1 VENYKTIPVSFTIT
15 VSDTTGGPIFLAA
28 DTSNYSIITS
38 KQIQFEPSVI
48 HNIASGVPQAV
59 QVTINTSYVA
69 GPVTISIT
77 AFDSGNL
84 SDTQS
89 FSFNIID
96 APNIP
101 DSERQFL
108 IDLRNSTYL
117 NVYDS
122 WQKQPR
128 HTDNFSMP
136 GTECMWEGITC
147 YNGGNY
153 ILAIDLPKKN
163 ARGRLPDSIS
173 NLTHL
178 KSLNLADNQIN
189 SIPDTISALTELE
202 SINFNN
208 NYLSNSEFLSSL
220 KQLQNLTTIQL
231 ARCNLESS
239 DISSFSELTQ
249 LQYLDISNNSFQGK
263 IFDILSN
270 LSHLKTLIISNN
282 NFGGQL
288 PDNFSLTSLQTL
300 DASNNQFWGN
310 IPSGIQQLANLTHLN
325 FSKNTLTGAIPNE
338 IANLAQLK
346 SLKIDRNQ
354 LIGDIPENLMNLTQ
368 LQDNASDFSYNAL
381 YTSNSQLSSF
391 LDLKQIGDSW
401 SETQTLPV
409 TDLTTGS
416 ITDKSITLFWAQ
428 VSDTFPNGG
437 LEISYAK
444 TGESFAPIY
453 PLIPKLDQEFTVNGL
468 LPGTQYQF
476 RIRNCTDSHYEN
488 NNKIYSEYS
497 TTVTAT
503 TTGTSPTLNDYIEE
517 GRQYLR
523 NATLDSV
530 ILANKSFEN
539 ALAIQSDHEE
549 SKLFHAL
556 TRFAPLLDIDKS
568 YTAGMPI
575 ENVKELLDVYGID
588 QNGRDI
594 DNWFADFK
602 RDNEWNKTVLEDS
615 PSPAEIQA
623 YIQSVWISEIDA
635 ALNELETISE
645 NFNLKLEK
653 QEICDE
659 CKEDIEVDYAEIL
672 LFKSML
678 NLVKTAAYISISYDI
693 DANPKEI
700 LDKMYADII
709 NVHADILDKYT
720 TLFTTLADAQT
731 YMDQNARTA
740 FILAIDQYFE
750 ASDFIRAETDDQTDD
765 LLSFDQADAGLSTDE
780 QKFRAFLSDL
790 RQSLEERVLLYVGA
804 VDETWEFVNDKD
816 QKLIASLEFSN
827 QGLFGSGAY
836 VSSRVAEYGNNEFLG
851 FSGNITDFIVDNNI
865 VTITF
870 NANSWR
876 ECNRSECYYSWHSTY
891 CYGSGSFTGNISSG
905 NDRIYNGTY
914 TVTDCEGTRTGTF
927 NASRVS
933 MTEETY
939 NANIGEFFADPISF
953 RNHFPDVKHDPYT
966 NELHV
971 NGISTIKDRTYSGLY
986 PDRFPIDHNGA
997 YIDTFFIQG
1006 TSDSDAL
1013 SRLVQS
1019 IDNYFFSFGLPKSEL
1034 SDLSNIDKIL
1044 IYKYLINIYSTRYDY
1059 EEDFV
1064 DDYFGNAKYYLSRIE
1079 NDELLRFTDMM
1090 NNRPVFYV
1098 QFHDLDIHDI
1108 RTIIIEGP
1116 YNVHFDD
1123 YYWRRIPFGG
1133 KVDIDPKTTT
1143 IGPNSELVI
1152 NSIDFLGEGKYK
1164 IILKDYSG
1172 NTYETSRYFISNPLD
1187 TFTEPDISP
1196 ENHAYID
1203 LPGSF
1208 HWQPIQNDKID
1219 TLYYRVVIYT
1229 KNKSCFYPIYISER
1243 STETFVTLPDY
1254 TIQPDSVYYF
1264 QIEALDGSHDINT
1277 HNIVRSQ
1284 MRSFFTGTKTLPL
1297 TINQFAIEAQTNP
1310 IDAQT
1315 LIKCQISG
1323 ALPDDLTGIA
1333 LSGPAYYTLPIADA
1347 VISENA
1353 WYIWQKNRII
1363 PDGNYN
1369 LSITDSRNNESVSA
1383 NASFVYNEL
1392 PTTDIISAQKFIATT
1407 TPTLKWAA
1415 IPDGTYYYTA
1425 EILDP
1430 YSRTLYTSSIST
1442 DTQAIIPENILE
1454 ENQLYQW
1461 RVNVYDSPSGGQ
1473 NSGVTLH
1480 KNLYIKTTAQPVITL
1495 SGPGHVSENTGVLTN
1510 AILVKL
1516 STAPQTDLTLK
1527 LTSSDTSEITVQP
1540 TLIIPAGQTW
1550 GQFDISVLDDSELDN
1565 TQGAGIN
1572 AAADGWLSGNLLI
1585 EVYDNEM
1592 SADDYVQQG
1601 RQLIRDYSYQNV
1613 LDANASFYAALQIEP
1628 NHDLANF
1635 LYAISRLAAIVDMKA
1650 AYTPGTPLETLNEIA
1665 DAYGVASTG
1674 RNIPNWTAG
1683 IYVGENGR
1691 AQVPEDCPSPQAVV
1705 NYFNHAFMDQVNGA
1719 LDNLARIDQSFAFIV
1734 TQEEMG
1740 TDDMDDTEVDYGEVL
1755 LYRTALYGLKSAL
1768 LIATAYNY
1776 DVPDVQL
1783 IIDKVADDIFD
1794 WKKDIYDKYAQLA
1807 MLATGGDT
1815 QLSEDAKTAMLNMI
1829 DSYFDASEFIRN
1841 EADDQSDDLLSIDLT
1856 SDGQLTDES
1865 HFRDYLLEVKQ
1876 ALVSSSLLTAERTDQ
1891 IWKFRNEQ
1899 YQEIYLNVSWLL
1911 NDIFDGGSYY
1921 AHRYGYPYNSNY
1933 GWNEFLGLF
1942 GDVSEFTV
1950 DGNNLSVSLVAIP
1963 WQECE
1968 YNDYYGNCYPRHCEG
1983 NGLLTGKISPSKDR
1997 IYDTQYTI
2005 TDCEGT
2011 RTGTFKAELVDQTS
2025 EKFTANP
2032 GEFFD
2037 DPIHPREYAPEVKK
2051 DPYSDRAH
2059 IDGYSTFPDR
2069 TYSGVYPERYP
2080 EDHNGALIDKFY
2092 IHATSDPK
2100 IMTKMENY
2108 LDMYFQS
2115 RNVYESDL
2123 SDLSF
2128 SDKLLMFNF
2137 VESQYGNRWDFES
2150 NYSSYFNN
2158 VKSDL
2163 QNINDDQ
2170 RALNSELFSRIPLLK
2185 ATFSGLDVNDIVS
2198 ANVSGPVNRFEIR
2211 WYNAFT
2217 LSKAAIDMA
2226 SQSEISNRSEL
2237 VIWHPGLLGN
2247 GKYTITLTDSNGD
2260 SYTQHRILTLN
2271 PLDNFNEQAIFPES
2285 ESSITLPQT
2294 FSWQPI
2300 TDETIQDIY
2309 YQITIYLKD
2318 NQEFVPVYTS
2328 PRTTE
2333 TYATLENLKPDTQ
2346 YYWQVEA
2353 FDGSH
2358 DINSHNMVCSTK
2370 RTFYTG
2376 SISTL
2381 NIDDFILQ
2389 SNILPDQD
2397 QSIVKVQLS
2406 GALPKDLTAIS
2417 ITGPINITIGN
2428 TDKAKMDENG
2438 WYQWSFIG
2446 LFVNGTYTVS
2456 VTDMRTN
2463 TPVEKQFTFTFQ
2475 HVPCAQ
2481 IISAQKYIHTTTPV
2495 LKWENDPNLY
2505 FSIEIFNAA
2514 GKSIYTSPKNTAT
2527 EIQVPQQLLEINQG
2541 YTWQVHSYLSDNDL
2555 QNQSSTNLMPIFILK
2570 ASPKLTLNGPSN
2582 VIESDGTKS
2591 MTLTL
2596 SEIQSAPVTV
2606 KITSSDTSEIQPL
2619 ASTTIPSGTKE
2630 VHFDITMIDDAETDG
2645 TQLVGI
2651 HARADHLDDASF
2663 AIHVYDNDI
2672 SADDYVASGKKDI
2685 WKYTPQSVL
2694 DAHTAF
2700 AAALGLSQNHEQAN
2714 LFYAISRL
2722 AVLLDPNAPYT
2733 PGLPIDAPAELMDLC
2748 GVSSDGRDL
2757 LDWSADFYCDADD
2770 NILLNDTCPSPQAVI
2785 DYLQNIWITEIDGA
2799 LDNLSRISSTFN
2811 MMVTQEEIGSDTMDD
2826 VEIDYGEILLYR
2838 AALVAIKANI
2848 LVLSAYDYDVQSVAM
2863 LVSQMNQDLFNI
2875 NTSLL
2880 DRYESL
2886 FTLISGKEPQISDNA
2901 KNTLLLAIDTYFEA
2915 YAFIT
2920 SETDDQ
2926 TNDLM
2931 AFDDEKPK
2939 YESDEKSFRDH
2950 LTALQASLNNGNLL
2964 QVGSK
2969 EHLWELSTTDNL
2981 GGGIQLRIKTDAYD
2995 NFDSGSW
3002 SPNDYNSQSDSFIG
3016 YGGYL
3021 DDMILTNDN
3030 IQMAI
3035 QTWMW
3040 NDYNMSSCEIDLQF
3054 QGNTLLGY
3062 MEGTYTGTVCGESKT
3077 GTFEGNYLEQK
3088 QDIKEFAVGE
3098 FFNDPVN
3105 ARAFAPKLTQDPYT
3119 DDILINGL
3127 RTYPDRTYSD
3137 VYPAGAPD
3145 DIILD
3150 SVGVYS
3156 INSEA
3161 VPTYV
3166 MVSVRVNE
3174 LAPWMI
3180 DHININFN
3188 EFEQVSL
3195 TPVTLFFDPDT
3206 SVYASNYSQTALNN
3220 DTFWID
3226 LYDKSGTGHDFKK
3239 SFTYNEM
3246 PMAELISPVQNEYV
3260 DTTTPTFSWQSVMD
3274 DKLGNRV
3281 FYKVVIFSS
3290 DHQYLY
3296 CSDVLQTNEF
3306 TMPPDVLAD
3315 NTSYL
3320 YRIIVMDS
3328 PDSVSMN
3335 NLSISSSQIFF
3346 TGASQTMTIEQAGM
3360 MNIVNHDESTIMTRL
3375 KLKLSGIIKTDIQS
3389 IQMSGP
3395 ENRSFDIYSMN
3406 FTDLPDGAFYWDT
3419 TEMPSGAYTISVI
3432 DGRNSDTVSTQLT
3445 FSASTM
3451 ERPTN
3456 LGMTDKSTITTTM
3469 PTLTWD
3475 LVSGISSY
3483 QVQILDLQGR
3493 VVYESPVISQT
3504 QFIVPENILKM
3515 YEAYQWQVLALDK
3528 DTSPQNIAQSE
3539 RRRFYVSRMN
3549 NYLSLS
3555 LPSVVNES
3563 DGSISAEISVPEN
3576 LIENLTVQLTV
3587 DPSNTN
3593 IITIPTSATIETNSQ
3608 SVQFQIQINDNS
3620 TADGDQQIKIT
3631 ASAPAYIAAHQ
3642 ELTIIDDE
3650 TSFDVEERTALIA
3663 LYNSTNGDNWTDN
3676 SGWNGAEGTECTW
3689 YGITCMD
3696 DHITHI
3702 YLGNNN
3708 LTGSLPSE
3716 ISGLK
3721 WLIELNLNT
3730 NTISG
3735 ELPAETGALT
3745 NLEMLDLSNNQITG
3759 SIPDALSTLTTLYQL
3774 NLSHNDISG
3783 SIPESLFTLSNLSQ
3797 LDLSH
3802 NHLSGSLPNNFGNLS
3817 SLFAFNISAN
3827 KIQGVIPTGITN
3839 LQQLYDSQSDLKY
3852 NALYSNDSDVID
3864 FLNSLWSSNEWQIYQ
3879 TIAPSNISQDDVATN
3894 HVQLKWDTVSNMA
3907 DGGYEIWYSTSENG
3921 PYTLGM
3927 ATNSISENT
3936 GKVENLNADTLYYF
3950 TVRTWTNSHVNN
3962 KNRVDSSF
3970 SPWIEVRTA
3979 HVEEYPPVIATLPWQ
3994 TISKG
3999 YEFASINLNSLVSDA
4014 DHDSTE
4020 INWYASGQ
4028 SNLSIDINDGV
4039 AAITILETEWIG
4051 SETIT
4056 FTAVDPTGL
4065 SDSQSVELAVIE
4077 KAHCQTA
4084 FRIPDSGQKKCYDNA
4099 GNEISCPQP
4108 GEPFYGQDGNY
4119 LINEQSYTKLDEQ
4132 GNDLS
4137 DDAQEW
4143 VMVRDNVTGLIWEI
4157 KTAKDD
4163 VPDYS
4168 NVRDADNKYKWY
4180 DSNPETNKGNSGY
4193 FNKGQNTEAFIKT
4206 LNAQSFGGF
4215 SDWRLPSQQELR
4227 SIVNASKY
4235 YHTIDTDLFL
4245 NAMSAFYWSSTS
4257 RAGDTG
4263 GAWGVHFRH
4272 GYDGNG
4278 AKDSSYFVRAVRGGQ
4293 CGLFDDLVINSDG
4306 TVTDTTSGFMWQQE
4320 APSTVKSWPEALS
4333 YCENL
4338 DLGNYSDWRL
4348 PEKGTLGSITDLNQF
4363 YPAINSSVFFG
4374 NLSAFY
4380 WSSTSTADGT
4390 GYAWGVYFYDGYDSI
4405 NAKDSSYFVRA
4416 VRGGQNWLFG
4426 HLFIWSPAQASSWQ
4440 SGETMPINWDTQ
4452 NIAGNVTISLSRQG
4466 GKDGTFETLATTE
4479 NDGEYNWTVA
4489 GESSVNCMLKIE
4501 PVNEPDKGTQQS
4513 LFTIIGDP
4521 ASTERNALLSLY
4533 NNTNGD
4539 NWTDKSNWNGD
4550 PGTEC
4555 TWFGIQCDN
4564 NQIIGINMF
4573 DNNLVGTIPA
4583 GIFSLTQLQKLDL
4596 SENHLTGSI
4605 SQNIAN
4611 LSQLTELN
4619 LSSNELSG
4627 ELPSGFY
4634 QLTQLEI
4641 ANLSD
4646 NQLTGEISPDIAN
4659 LTKLIELILNHN
4671 QFSGELPSE
4680 ITQLTSL
4687 EMLYLMHNQFGGHIP
4702 GDIGNLTQLIG
4713 LDVSS
4718 NAIIGSIPE
4727 SIVNLTNL
4735 NEIYTSFDFNAL
4747 RAYTQA
4753 ADFMD
4758 THFPGWLDTQT
4769 IAPSG
4774 MKMDASTST
4783 SITLSWDPIKFQLGD
4798 GGYEIWYQING
4809 TTGITPGPKTGSKS
4823 ETSLTVENLQSGT
4836 LYTFFIATWT
4846 ESHTNNQNR
4855 VRCILYTALHV
4866 STDSSQSPPV
4876 IATIPWQTISKGYE
4890 FAPINLNYLVSDAEH
4905 AYTEMSWQVFGQN
4918 NLSININDGV
4928 AAITILD
4935 ANWTGSET
4943 ITFTAIDPTGLT
4955 DSKSVELAVI
4965 EKAHCQT
4972 AFRIPDSGQR
4982 KCYNNDYGN
4991 EISCPQPGE
5000 PFYGQDGNYLIN
5012 EQSYTKL
5019 DEQGNDLPDDAQ
5031 EWVMVRDNVTGLI
5044 WEIKTEK
5051 DDAEDYSSL
5060 HDADNKY
5067 MWYDSNPETNGGHSG
5082 YFNNGQNTEAYI
5094 RDLNLKSFGGFSD
5107 WRLPSQHELLSI
5119 VTMNMNPAIDT
5130 NMFPNAKSDIYF
5142 SSTNHHY
5149 NHSWSSW
5156 LWVVNFENG
5165 NISSCERNSVYYI
5178 RAVRGGNT
5186 KTTDHLYDNNDGTIT
5201 DIANGLMWEKEIV
5214 SARPW
5219 ADALS
5224 YCESLTLA
5232 DYSDWR
5238 LPDKLSLQSIID
5250 YSHYYPA
5257 INSSFFSVV
5266 PILDSNSGIYWTSTS
5281 YPLRTDMAFSVFFSV
5296 GYEGYRRKD
5305 SSFYVRSV
5313 RGGQNYL
5320 QTHLFIWTPM
5330 QASIWQSGETMP
5342 IKWDTQ
5348 NIAGNV
5354 TISLSRQGGKDGT
5367 FETLA
5372 TTENDGEYNWT
5383 VAGESSVN
5391 CMLKIEPVNEP
5402 DKGTQQSF
5410 FVISGGSSTHP
5421 VITTIPD
5428 QTITIDETFAPI
5440 PLDNYV
5446 SDMDHAITEITWQ
5459 VTGQSKLQVNINN
5472 RIAEIT
5478 FSPGWTGFERLVF
5491 TATDPDGLTSST
5503 TTSFEMQKLYLYLS
5517 MPESAIESAGT
5528 IQGAVYV
5535 KKTLSSD
5542 LQINLTSSD
5551 TTEIQVPATVTISAG
5566 HSSVDFDCTIIND
5579 TDADGAQEIYIRATA
5594 DGCDSAGHR
5603 TTIRDDEVSADT
5615 LVAEGRQFLSNH
5627 THDDI
5632 FNAHSAFEAAIS
5644 KDANHAEAN
5653 FFIAATR
5660 LLNLL
5665 NTDELNDLLTSYGVS
5680 ETGRDI
5686 YNWTAD
5692 FQHDPHGDIE
5702 LPENSPTFDTVQSW
5716 LLNHFIPEIDAAL
5729 ANLSKIDNSFATI
5742 ITNDESGDYLDDP
5755 VEIDYGDILAFKLSL
5770 HALKSVI
5777 YIVCAYDLNADM
5789 DEIFEMLEEEIFDIN
5804 DDLLDQYQNFLNL
5817 VTDGEIMISDN
5828 AKTEMLA
5835 AINLYFETSAFIRSE
5850 QDDQSDDFLQI
5861 DNDMDHDET
5870 EFQENLVKIEQSINE
5885 TKPVTI
5891 GEIETDI
5898 ETSWYIMMEPD
5909 SGSQHSA
5916 SWWVITDEF
5925 NTLKHSDYYFHS
5937 SCIDFSHGCY
5947 GEIVTYEK
5955 SDDLLTVLAVSSDGT
5970 SITYTGRLTADES
5983 AIVSGTYIATYYDYN
5998 GKNTVTGT
6006 FSGSKEYSDTR
6017 VEDNTLT
6024 VNAGEIFNDPI
6035 DIRSYLPELATDPYT
6050 HDILIVS
6057 ESSFPDR
6064 TFSGILPDKWPTKG
6078 DVYIDKVRVL
6088 GIRSQSF
6095 YPSYLELCINGLASW
6110 DIKEIMVSGPG
6121 FWPVTFSPIQIS
6133 SDILSNDQLYVKL
6146 NEQSY
6151 DGDYHFSVT
6160 DNNGHTYEQTKHFT
6174 RNNIFVSE
6182 DSVIPE
6188 SNAFVETTT
6197 PTFVLPDLSQ
6207 SNSGDMNAGL
6217 IAYYPLDGNAD
6228 DFSVY
6233 SNNGIINGSVPFSQG
6248 AIGSCAYF
6256 NGEYS
6261 NYIRIP
6267 HQTWLNFS
6275 NAFSISLWIN
6285 AESESRTVLAK
6296 GRDIY
6301 SHYRIDSYGKS
6312 FSVNYTDDYSDRVSV
6327 YCDTAQFNLHTW
6339 YHVVCIAD
6347 NNTSSLKY
6355 YLNGQRVKQVD
6366 LEKDFNITTTYDL
6379 VIGRHDTTNDGGSA
6393 WPYPFNGYV
6402 DDIRIYNRALSD
6414 NDVQGIY
6421 QNWSGNATNQVPLYY
6436 NISIWEPFK
6445 YQSGRKLIY
6454 RTITSNNQWTVPEN
6468 ILSENQFYSWDLYVQ
6483 DAPDIDVANNVQGI
6497 VQDRLFH
6504 TGADDTVTIKKVN
6517 IQSRQSSKGIET
6529 LIDLGT
6535 MFWTSGTSISITGPI
6550 NTIIQ
6555 DQTYGHAYTVVSGI
6569 IPDGIYDFSISEAGK
6584 TEAYTKN
6591 YQFKSISIA
6600 QNLTIISRNEKDY
6613 VFTTIPVF
6621 SWSPVINNG
6630 IIYHSNLQIFEE
6642 DSPNYYDGQLV
6653 YESPISLKT
6662 QATIPAN
6669 ILKANNAYRYR
6680 VMVYDSPTDAQ
6691 NVSVTDFQRFYIKMT
6706 DPALMLTIPTSVNE
6720 KDGIL
6725 AQQGAVFLNTAPVKD
6740 VVITL
6745 TSIDPS
6751 EIKVPAQLIIPKG
6764 QMSAAFNIQVIDDDE
6779 LDNDQTA
6786 IVKATAIG
6794 WEPCSASITVID
6806 DDEDWKTIDLP
6817 FPSDHITFHAMWGT
6831 SDDNIFVVGS
6841 PATIV
6846 HYDGTNWETMALPDN
6861 IQEYYDLFDIHGTD
6875 ENNIIAVGS
6884 HTTVLKYDGSQWQ
6897 SLTSNESGFMLN
6909 SVWTSGE
6916 NIYAAGDKYLAL
6928 ENGQWQERSDTYAPF
6943 YSIWG
6948 TVETEDAGY
6957 TNTYLYA
6964 TSDYRIVKQRIGDNS
6979 FTPESQE
6986 LHNTFQSIF
6995 GIDNVIYAVGDDE
7008 IMLKDK
7014 GQWTEI
7020 ETSAQQEGDRY
7031 FGLWTS
7037 AHNDILLCGIHGT
7050 IINMVDSE
7058 WKRMQT
7064 GTQNNLFDIWG
7075 SSEKDVYAVG
7085 ESGTI
7090 LRARPRNVVVNHPPN
7105 KPVAVT
7111 PVHESTLKESFDTVA
7126 LESGSFSDPD
7136 GDQHYKTIWRVRR
7149 ADQDYYRPGYA
7160 ESFNTEIKNAGT
7172 AEMTHHTINDLMSGM
7187 KYYWQVGYM
7196 DDSDGL
7202 SGISW
7207 SDEHSFKIGNE
7218 TTDENPPTVL
7228 PGEKIEDYRMI
7239 SFPYWMKDP
7248 NILSTIQL
7256 DTINTETNKI
7266 GTYLP
7271 SRGGYI
7277 EGNSLQIE
7285 PGRAYWFLSR
7295 KGLDLAITGVQVNMS
7310 EIIEVPLWYNP
7321 STGNGWNMIG
7331 APNNKTYLWAVIS
7344 IIVYDD
7350 LGNIVAGPY
7359 NVLSEEAGK
7368 YIDSRLWE
7376 WEDGTYED
7384 NEEEI
7389 RPYEGYWVK
7398 AKALHVSLQFP
7409 VDGFANNA
7417 IKNKSFVRWL
7427 KELVNWVTP
7436 SSLQATSD
7444 TPPMPMGL
7452 SGGVE
7457 VSEDKCFIGVLEIK

>member
-1 VENYKTIPVSFTIT
+1 
-15 VSDTTGGPIFLAA
+15 L
-28 DTSNYSIITS
+28 
-38 KQIQFEPSVI
+38 
-48 HNIASGVPQAV
+48 
-59 QVTINTSYVA
+59 
-69 GPVTISIT
+69 
-77 AFDSGNL
+77 L
-84 SDTQS
+84 
-89 FSFNIID
+89 
-96 APNIP
+96 
-101 DSERQFL
+101 
-108 IDLRNSTYL
+108 
-117 NVYDS
+117 
-122 WQKQPR
+122 
-128 HTDNFSMP
+128 
-136 GTECMWEGITC
+136 
-147 YNGGNY
+147 
-153 ILAIDLPKKN
+153 
-163 ARGRLPDSIS
+163 
-173 NLTHL
+173 
-178 KSLNLADNQIN
+178 
-189 SIPDTISALTELE
+189 
-202 SINFNN
+202 
-208 NYLSNSEFLSSL
+208 SL
-220 KQLQNLTTIQL
+220 KHLQNLTTIQL

-249 LQYLDISNNSFQGK
+249 LQYLNISNNNLQGK

-270 LSHLKTLIISNN
+270 LSQLETLIISNN

-288 PDNFSLTSLQTL
+288 PDNYSLTSLQTL

-338 IANLAQLK
+338 IANLAQLT
-346 SLKIDRNQ
+346 SLKLDRNQ
-354 LIGDIPENLMNLTQ
+354 LSGDIPDSLMNLSQ

-381 YTSNSQLSSF
+381 YTNNSQLSSF

-428 VSDTFPNGG
+428 ISDTFPNGG

-444 TGESFAPIY
+444 AGESFAPIY
-453 PLIPKLDQEFTVNGL
+453 PLLQKMDQEFTINGL

-523 NATLDSV
+523 NASLDSV

-602 RDNEWNKTVLEDS
+602 RDDEWNKTVLEDS
-615 PSPAEIQA
+615 PSPAEIQS
-623 YIQSVWISEIDA
+623 YIQSIWISEIEA

-653 QEICDE
+653 QDICNE

-672 LFKSML
+672 LIRSML

-693 DANPKEI
+693 DASPKEI
-700 LDKMYADII
+700 LDKMYAHII

-740 FILAIDQYFE
+740 FIEAIDQYFE

-765 LLSFDQADAGLSTDE
+765 LLSFDRADAGLSTDE
-780 QKFRAFLSDL
+780 QKFRSFLSDL
-790 RQSLEERVLLYVGA
+790 HQSLEERVLLYVGA

-816 QKLIASLEFSN
+816 QKLIASLEFST
-827 QGLFGSGAY
+827 QGLFGSGSY
-836 VSSRVAEYGNNEFLG
+836 VSSRIAEYGNNEFLG
-851 FSGNITDFIVDNNI
+851 LSGQVTDFIVDNNT
-865 VTITF
+865 VTITL
-870 NANSWR
+870 NAHSWR
-876 ECNRSECYYSWHSTY
+876 ECNSSYCSYWNATY
-891 CYGSGSFTGNISSG
+891 CYGSGTFTGNISTG
-905 NDRIYNGTY
+905 NDSIYNGTY
-914 TVTDCEGTRTGTF
+914 TITDCEGTRTGTF
-927 NASRVS
+927 KASRVS
-933 MTEETY
+933 KSEETY

-971 NGISTIKDRTYSGLY
+971 NGISTVSDRTYSGFY
-986 PDRFPIDHNGA
+986 PDRFPVDYNGA
-997 YIDTFFIQG
+997 YLDKFYIQG
-1006 TSDSDAL
+1006 TGDSETLTQATL
-1013 SRLVQS
+1013 F
-1019 IDNYFFSFGLPKSEL
+1019 IDQYFRSLEISESKF
-1034 SDLSNIDKIL
+1034 SDLSITDKLLVHKIFL
-1044 IYKYLINIYSTRYDY
+1044 NNNYSWMDDEYRFDNAIQNLNYVS
-1059 EEDFV
+1059 EDEKIRF
-1064 DDYFGNAKYYLSRIE
+1064 AR
-1079 NDELLRFTDMM
+1079 LL
-1090 NNRPVFYV
+1090 NNRPVLYV
-1098 QFHDLDIHDI
+1098 KFHDLDIHDI
-1108 RTIIIEGP
+1108 SSIIIEGP
-1116 YNVHFDD
+1116 VTEIIYNNWD
-1123 YYWRRIPFGG
+1123 RIHFGG

-1164 IILKDYSG
+1164 IIIKDYSG

-1187 TFTEPDISP
+1187 TFTESDISP
-1196 ENHAYID
+1196 EKHAYID

-1208 HWQPIQNDKID
+1208 RWQPIQNDKID

-1243 STETFVTLPDY
+1243 STETFVTLPDN

-1333 LSGPAYYTLPIADA
+1333 LSGPAYYTLSTDDA

-1353 WYIWQKNRII
+1353 WYIWQKNRVI

-1369 LSITDSRNNESVSA
+1369 LSITDNRNNESVSA

-1442 DTQAIIPENILE
+1442 DTQVIIPENILK

-1461 RVNVYDSPSGGQ
+1461 RVNVYDAPSGGQ

-1480 KNLYIKTTAQPVITL
+1480 KNLYVKTTAQPVITL

-1516 STAPQTDLTLK
+1516 STAPQTDLTLQ
-1527 LTSSDTSEITVQP
+1527 LTSSDTSEITVPP
-1540 TLIIPAGQTW
+1540 TLIIPAGQTF

-1572 AAADGWLSGNLLI
+1572 VSADGWLAGNLLI
-1585 EVYDNEM
+1585 EVYDNEI

-1705 NYFNHAFMDQVNGA
+1705 NYFNHAFLDQVNGA

-1794 WKKDIYDKYAQLA
+1794 WKKDIYDKYSQLA

-1815 QLSEDAKTAMLNMI
+1815 QLSEDAKTAMLDMI
-1829 DSYFDASEFIRN
+1829 DSYFDASDFIRN
-1841 EADDQSDDLLSIDLT
+1841 EADDQSDDLLSIDLA

-1876 ALVSSSLLTAERTDQ
+1876 ALISSSLLTAERTDQ

-1911 NDIFDGGSYY
+1911 NDIFDGGIYEAIHYS
-1921 AHRYGYPYNSNY
+1921 YGYNNYNY
-1933 GWNEFLGLF
+1933 GFNEFLGF
-1942 GDVSEFTV
+1942 SGNVEEFTIQ
-1950 DGNNLSVSLVAIP
+1950 GNTVSISLTTHP
-1963 WQECE
+1963 WEECE
-1968 YNDYYGNCYPRHCEG
+1968 ENGYYGDYCNWDYRQHCEG
-1983 NGLLTGKISPSKDR
+1983 EGLFTGKISPSKDR

-2115 RNVYESDL
+2115 RNVYASDL
-2123 SDLSF
+2123 EDLSV

-2198 ANVSGPVNRFEIR
+2198 ATVSGPVNRFEIR

-2217 LSKAAIDMA
+2217 LSKADIDMA

-2376 SISTL
+2376 NISTL

-2456 VTDMRTN
+2456 VTDMRNN
-2463 TPVEKQFTFTFQ
+2463 TPVEKQFTYTIQ
-2475 HVPCAQ
+2475 HVPCAR

-2505 FSIEIFNAA
+2505 FSVEIFNAA
-2514 GKSIYTSPKNTAT
+2514 GKSIYTSPRTTST
-2527 EIQVPQQLLEINQG
+2527 EMQVPEQLLEINQG
-2541 YTWQVHSYLSDNDL
+2541 YTWQVHSYLSDDDL
-2555 QNQSSTNLMPIFILK
+2555 QNQSSTHLIPIFIMK

-2596 SEIQSAPVTV
+2596 SEIQTSPVTV
-2606 KITSSDTSEIQPL
+2606 QITSSDTSEIQTL
-2619 ASTTIPSGTKE
+2619 ASIIMPSGKKE
-2630 VHFDITMIDDAETDG
+2630 VHFDITMIDDTETDG

-2651 HARADHLDDASF
+2651 HARADNFVDANY
-2663 AIHVYDNDI
+2663 AIKVHDNDI
-2672 SADDYVASGKKDI
+2672 SADAYVASGRKDI
-2685 WKYTPQSVL
+2685 WKYTPQSIL
-2694 DAHTAF
+2694 DANTAF

-2722 AVLLDPNAPYT
+2722 AVLIDPNAPYT

-2826 VEIDYGEILLYR
+2826 VEIDYGEVLLYR
-2838 AALVAIKANI
+2838 AALNAVKANL
-2848 LVLSAYDYDVQSVAM
+2848 LVLSAYDFDVQSVAM
-2863 LVSQMNQDLFNI
+2863 LVAQMNQDMFNI

-2880 DRYESL
+2880 DRYEQL
-2886 FTLISGKEPQISDNA
+2886 FTLVSGKETQISDNA
-2901 KNTLLLAIDTYFEA
+2901 KNTLLLAIDTYFDA

-2931 AFDDEKPK
+2931 AFDEEKPK

-2950 LTALQASLNNGNLL
+2950 LTSLKESLTNGNLL

-2969 EHLWELSTTDNL
+2969 ESLWEISTTHNL
-2981 GGGIQLRIKTDAYD
+2981 GGGFQLRIKTDAFD

-3021 DDMILTNDN
+3021 DEMIMTNDS

-3035 QTWMW
+3035 QTWTW
-3040 NDYNMSSCEIDLQF
+3040 NDYNMSSCEINLQF
-3054 QGNTLLGY
+3054 QGNVSIGY
-3062 MEGTYTGTVCGESKT
+3062 MNGAYTGTVCGESKT
-3077 GTFEGNYLEQK
+3077 GTFEGNYIEQK
-3088 QDIKEFAVGE
+3088 QDIKEFAAGE
-3098 FFNDPVN
+3098 FFDDPIN
-3105 ARAFAPKLTQDPYT
+3105 ARAFAPQLTQDPYT
-3119 DDILINGL
+3119 DDILVNGL

-3137 VYPAGAPD
+3137 VFPAGEPEN
-3145 DIILD
+3145 IVID
-3150 SVGVYS
+3150 SMGVYG
-3156 INSEA
+3156 IN
-3161 VPTYV
+3161 TNQGTIL
-3166 MVSVRVNE
+3166 MFTVRVND

-3180 DHININFN
+3180 NKIYLSNGSEIP
-3188 EFEQVSL
+3188 V
-3195 TPVTLFFDPDT
+3195 TPTTLFFEPDS
-3206 SVYASNYSQTALNN
+3206 SVYGASGYVASLPPSDHYWVSLEDSNGKLYS
-3220 DTFWID
+3220 
-3226 LYDKSGTGHDFKK
+3226 SKK
-3239 SFTYNEM
+3239 SFTPNELPQASM
-3246 PMAELISPVQNEYV
+3246 ISPDNNTYL
-3260 DTTTPTFSWQSVMD
+3260 DTTTPTFTWQTVMD
-3274 DKLGNRV
+3274 DLRGNQLYYRL
-3281 FYKVVIFSS
+3281 YIFNS
-3290 DHQYLY
+3290 DGQFLY
-3296 CSDVLQTNEF
+3296 CSDVLKTNQYNIPQGILE
-3306 TMPPDVLAD
+3306 D
-3315 NTSYL
+3315 NATY
-3320 YRIIVMDS
+3320 YWQIIVMDG
-3328 PDSVSMN
+3328 PDLVSMN
-3335 NLSISSSQIFF
+3335 NMSISPARLFF
-3346 TGASQTMTIEQAGM
+3346 TGASQTMAIEHASLV
-3360 MNIVNHDESTIMTRL
+3360 NIVNQSAGTITTRFRL
-3375 KLKLSGIIKTDIQS
+3375 MLSGIMKPDIQT
-3389 IQMSGP
+3389 IQLTGP
-3395 ENRSFDIYSMN
+3395 ETRSFDFSALNY
-3406 FTDLPDGAFYWDT
+3406 TDLSDGSFYWDT
-3419 TEMPSGAYTISVI
+3419 TPMQSGAYTLSVI
-3432 DGRNSDTVSTQLT
+3432 DKRTSDVVNTQVTL
-3445 FSASTM
+3445 SATTM
-3451 ERPTN
+3451 QSPTN

-3475 LVSGISSY
+3475 ALSGISSY

-3504 QFIVPENILKM
+3504 QFIVPENILKL
-3515 YEAYQWQVLALDK
+3515 YESYQWRVLALDNE
-3528 DTSPQNIAQSE
+3528 TSPQNIGQSE
-3539 RRRFYVSRMN
+3539 SRRFYISRLN
-3549 NYLSLS
+3549 NRLSLS
-3555 LPSVVNES
+3555 LPATVNET
-3563 DGSISAEISVPEN
+3563 DGSITAEISVPEN
-3576 LIENLTVQLTV
+3576 LTEELTVQLTME
-3587 DPSNTN
+3587 PSNNN
-3593 IITIPTSATIETNSQ
+3593 IVTLPGSATIQANSQ

-3631 ASAPAYIAAHQ
+3631 ASAPAYIAANQ

-3663 LYNSTNGDNWTDN
+3663 LYNSTNGDNWTEN

-3702 YLGNNN
+3702 YLDNNN

-3802 NHLSGSLPNNFGNLS
+3802 NHISGSLPNNLGNLS
-3817 SLFAFNISAN
+3817 HLFAFNISAN
-3827 KIQGVIPTGITN
+3827 KIQGVIPTEITN

-3864 FLNSLWSSNEWQIYQ
+3864 FLNNLWSSNEWQIYQ

-3950 TVRTWTNSHVNN
+3950 TVRTWTNSHLNN

-3999 YEFASINLNSLVSDA
+3999 YEFASINLNNLVSDA
-4014 DHDSTE
+4014 NHDSTE

-4028 SNLSIDINDGV
+4028 NNLSIDINDGV
-4039 AAITILETEWIG
+4039 ASITILDANWTG

-4084 FRIPDSGQKKCYDNA
+4084 FRIPDSGQRKCYNNDY

-4119 LINEQSYTKLDEQ
+4119 LINEQSYTKLDEH
-4132 GNDLS
+4132 GNDLP

-4157 KTAKDD
+4157 KTAKDN
-4163 VPDYS
+4163 VPDYN
-4168 NVRDADNKYKWY
+4168 NVRDADNTYMWY

-4257 RAGDTG
+4257 YADSTG
-4263 GAWGVHFRH
+4263 YAWGVRFHYGH
-4272 GYDGNG
+4272 GNAH
-4278 AKDSSYFVRAVRGGQ
+4278 AKDSSSFVRAVRGGQ

-4380 WSSTSTADGT
+4380 WSSTSDANYT
-4390 GYAWGVYFYDGYDSI
+4390 GVAWGVYFSHGYDDRG
-4405 NAKDSSYFVRA
+4405 AKDSSYFVRA

-4426 HLFIWSPAQASSWQ
+4426 HLFIWSPAQASS
-4440 SGETMPINWDTQ
+4440 
-4452 NIAGNVTISLSRQG
+4452 
-4466 GKDGTFETLATTE
+4466 
-4479 NDGEYNWTVA
+4479 
-4489 GESSVNCMLKIE
+4489 
-4501 PVNEPDKGTQQS
+4501 
-4513 LFTIIGDP
+4513 
-4521 ASTERNALLSLY
+4521 
-4533 NNTNGD
+4533 
-4539 NWTDKSNWNGD
+4539 
-4550 PGTEC
+4550 
-4555 TWFGIQCDN
+4555 
-4564 NQIIGINMF
+4564 
-4573 DNNLVGTIPA
+4573 
-4583 GIFSLTQLQKLDL
+4583 
-4596 SENHLTGSI
+4596 
-4605 SQNIAN
+4605 
-4611 LSQLTELN
+4611 
-4619 LSSNELSG
+4619 
-4627 ELPSGFY
+4627 
-4634 QLTQLEI
+4634 
-4641 ANLSD
+4641 
-4646 NQLTGEISPDIAN
+4646 
-4659 LTKLIELILNHN
+4659 
-4671 QFSGELPSE
+4671 
-4680 ITQLTSL
+4680 
-4687 EMLYLMHNQFGGHIP
+4687 
-4702 GDIGNLTQLIG
+4702 
-4713 LDVSS
+4713 
-4718 NAIIGSIPE
+4718 
-4727 SIVNLTNL
+4727 
-4735 NEIYTSFDFNAL
+4735 
-4747 RAYTQA
+4747 
-4753 ADFMD
+4753 
-4758 THFPGWLDTQT
+4758 
-4769 IAPSG
+4769 
-4774 MKMDASTST
+4774 
-4783 SITLSWDPIKFQLGD
+4783 
-4798 GGYEIWYQING
+4798 
-4809 TTGITPGPKTGSKS
+4809 
-4823 ETSLTVENLQSGT
+4823 
-4836 LYTFFIATWT
+4836 
-4846 ESHTNNQNR
+4846 
-4855 VRCILYTALHV
+4855 
-4866 STDSSQSPPV
+4866 
-4876 IATIPWQTISKGYE
+4876 
-4890 FAPINLNYLVSDAEH
+4890 
-4905 AYTEMSWQVFGQN
+4905 
-4918 NLSININDGV
+4918 
-4928 AAITILD
+4928 
-4935 ANWTGSET
+4935 
-4943 ITFTAIDPTGLT
+4943 
-4955 DSKSVELAVI
+4955 
-4965 EKAHCQT
+4965 
-4972 AFRIPDSGQR
+4972 
-4982 KCYNNDYGN
+4982 
-4991 EISCPQPGE
+4991 
-5000 PFYGQDGNYLIN
+5000 
-5012 EQSYTKL
+5012 
-5019 DEQGNDLPDDAQ
+5019 
-5031 EWVMVRDNVTGLI
+5031 
-5044 WEIKTEK
+5044 
-5051 DDAEDYSSL
+5051 
-5060 HDADNKY
+5060 
-5067 MWYDSNPETNGGHSG
+5067 
-5082 YFNNGQNTEAYI
+5082 
-5094 RDLNLKSFGGFSD
+5094 
-5107 WRLPSQHELLSI
+5107 
-5119 VTMNMNPAIDT
+5119 
-5130 NMFPNAKSDIYF
+5130 
-5142 SSTNHHY
+5142 
-5149 NHSWSSW
+5149 
-5156 LWVVNFENG
+5156 
-5165 NISSCERNSVYYI
+5165 
-5178 RAVRGGNT
+5178 
-5186 KTTDHLYDNNDGTIT
+5186 
-5201 DIANGLMWEKEIV
+5201 
-5214 SARPW
+5214 
-5219 ADALS
+5219 
-5224 YCESLTLA
+5224 
-5232 DYSDWR
+5232 
-5238 LPDKLSLQSIID
+5238 
-5250 YSHYYPA
+5250 
-5257 INSSFFSVV
+5257 
-5266 PILDSNSGIYWTSTS
+5266 
-5281 YPLRTDMAFSVFFSV
+5281 
-5296 GYEGYRRKD
+5296 
-5305 SSFYVRSV
+5305 
-5313 RGGQNYL
+5313 
-5320 QTHLFIWTPM
+5320 
-5330 QASIWQSGETMP
+5330 WQSGETMP

-5421 VITTIPD
+5421 VISTIPD

-5459 VTGQSKLQVNINN
+5459 VTGQSDLQVNINN

-5644 KDANHAEAN
+5644 KEANHAEAN

-5665 NTDELNDLLTSYGVS
+5665 NTYELNDLLSSYGVSETGRDIYNWTADFQHDPHGDIELPENSPTFDAVQSWLLNHFIPEIDASLANLSKIDSSFATIITNDESGDYLDDPVEIDYGDILAFQTALHALKSAIYIVCAYDMNADPDEIFEQIEEHLFDINVDLLDKYLNFLNLVTDGNGMISNHAKSEILTAISLYDETSTFIRNETDDQTDDFLQIDNDMDHDEEEFKERLEKIETSINETVPVTLGEIETDIEESWQIEMQSARGTQQLNWWIIKDEFNTLKHSDYSFQYSCIDNTYIGCWGEIVTYEMSGDTITVVGASPDGTNITFTGTLAADENTIITGTYFATYYDNSLYVESTGYFTGEKIYNETRVEDNRFTVNPGAFFNHPINIRAYKPELATDPYTRKVLIVRESSFPDRTFSGIFPNKLPTEGDIYIDELRMWACDQYGLDMRLRIVGLAPWDIKEIYVDTPERRYFFDNQNNEPVNSIYNDLTMWYQIQASSFVSGNYHFVVIDKQDNQFEKTYYYTYNQVTINSDTRLPNDEAYVNTTTPAFTLPSASSVISIQPFYELYIFQKTDYLHGKQNEYRYFGNSATHTIPDDILSMGNRYYWEIYIYDAFYKSNCATTDVNSRVFYTSEESNDIQIKNATILSEQSILETKTIFDFDTIERTKSPINVSGPIELSLPYYDTSYSVVSGKVPDGTYIFKMDGYSSVTKTYNYMAIPIAHDLSLTTENDYIYTTMPEFSWMIDNLSLQSNLQIYSYNSGTNAPGNMIYESPISLKTQATIPDNILKSDNAYRYRVMVYDNPINPQNVSVTDFQRFYITTLDQYSSLKIAAIPGQTISKFDAFTPIALDQYVSDLNYADNEISWTIQGQSALSANINNRMAEISLADTQWTGTESLVFTATNPDGLSKSTLVSFTLRPVYLHLSMEYTSYLENENMAQAMISIEQPLSQNLVINLSSTDTSEMTVPSTVTLLKGDHSIKFQVNIVNDSGADGNQKVNIRASANGCVEAVQEITIRDDDLSADKLVAEGRTYLSEHTLEYFKKAHANFEAAVSKSSNHLDANFFLAITRLINLSNTQELNDLLTSYGVS

-5686 YNWTAD
+5686 FNWTAD

-5716 LLNHFIPEIDAAL
+5716 LLNHFIPEIDASL

-5770 HALKSVI
+5770 HALKSFI

-5804 DDLLDQYQNFLNL
+5804 DDLLDKYQNFLNL

-5898 ETSWYIMMEPD
+5898 EASWYIMMEPD
-5909 SGSQHSA
+5909 SGSQHSV

-5925 NTLKHSDYYFHS
+5925 NTLKHSDYHFHSS
-5937 SCIDFSHGCY
+5937 SCIDSSYGCS

-5998 GKNTVTGT
+5998 GKTTVTGN

-6146 NEQSY
+6146 NAQSY

-6160 DNNGHTYEQTKHFT
+6160 DNNGHTYEQMKHFT

-6182 DSVIPE
+6182 DSIIPE

-6379 VIGRHDTTNDGGSA
+6379 VIGRHDTSNDGGSA

-6468 ILSENQFYSWDLYVQ
+6468 ILSENQFYSWDVYVQ
-6483 DAPDIDVANNVQGI
+6483 DAPNIDIANNIQSI

-6535 MFWTSGTSISITGPI
+6535 MLWTSDTSISITGPI

-6591 YQFKSISIA
+6591 YQFKSIAIA

-6642 DSPNYYDGQLV
+6642 DSSNYYDGQLV

-6751 EIKVPAQLIIPKG
+6751 EIKVPAQLTIPKG
-6764 QMSAAFNIQVIDDDE
+6764 QMSATFNIQVIDDDE

-6786 IVKATAIG
+6786 IVNATAIG
-6794 WEPCSASITVID
+6794 WEPGSASITVID

-6817 FPSDHITFHAMWGT
+6817 FPSEHITFHAMWGT
-6831 SDDNIFVVGS
+6831 ADDNIFVVGS

-6846 HYDGTNWETMALPDN
+6846 HYDGTNWETMALPEN

-6897 SLTSNESGFMLN
+6897 SLTSNESGYMLN

-6916 NIYAAGDKYLAL
+6916 NIYAAGNKFLAC
-6928 ENGQWQERSDTYAPF
+6928 ENGQWQDRSDTYAPF

-6948 TVETEDAGY
+6948 TVETKESGY
-6957 TNTYLYA
+6957 TDTYLYA
-6964 TSDYRIVKQRIGDNS
+6964 TSDSMIVKQRIGDNS
-6979 FTPESQE
+6979 FTPESLA

-7031 FGLWTS
+7031 FGLWAS

-7064 GTQNNLFDIWG
+7064 GTQNKLFDIWG

-7136 GDQHYKTIWRVRR
+7136 GDQHYKSIWRVRR

-7271 SRGGYI
+7271 SRSGYI

-7295 KGLDLAITGVQVNMS
+7295 EGLELDVTGVQVNMS
-7310 EIIEVPLWYNP
+7310 ETIEVPLWYNP

-7331 APNNKTYLWAVIS
+7331 APNNKTYLWATIS

-7350 LGNIVAGPY
+7350 LGNIAAGPY
-7359 NVLSEEAGK
+7359 NVMSKEAEK

-7376 WEDGTYED
+7376 WEEGAYED

-7452 SGGVE
+7452 SVGADA
-7457 VSEDKCFIGVLEIK
+7457 SEDKCFIGILEIK